1 MTKGKYLI
9 LPPLPPTINGVSLK
23 KVSSQ
28 RILGIIKGS
37 NLSFSPHIENIANKY
52 KRLYNRLTLFPD
64 IPPDVAIQIFKS
76 FIRSK
81 LEYGSIIWV
90 HTIHK
95 IKHLRILSIIW
106 VHTIHKIKHLRI
118 LGAAQK
124 RALMVIP
131 RTMKFIPLEIMKAQL
146 CIAPIDLSLQEL
158 QRTEGIKLFQ
168 KSDTYTSN
176 NMEKSYRK

>member
-1 MTKGKYLI
+1 M
-9 LPPLPPTINGVSLK
+9 SLFK
-23 KVSSQ
+23 S
-28 RILGIIKGS
+28 
-37 NLSFSPHIENIANKY
+37 
-52 KRLYNRLTLFPD
+52 
-64 IPPDVAIQIFKS
+64 FKS

-81 LEYGSIIWV
+81 LKYGN
-90 HTIHK
+90 
-95 IKHLRILSIIW
+95 IIW